1 MAKVDV
7 KGIKGRKQIVH
18 AVYDFS
24 KDGGTFDTGN
34 EIDLFKFAAGTIV
47 HDMWLETETL
57 VESAGAATME
67 VGITGGDIDGFMV
80 QLGKATLIADFVSDD
95 SHKGALLEDGTDLQ
109 GIKYKAVAETIA
121 SLLIGTADLTAG
133 KVHFYA
139 ECSDGY

>member
-7 KGIKGRKQIVH
+7 KGIKGRKNIVH
-18 AVYDFS
+18 AFYDFS
-24 KDGGTFDTGN
+24 KDGGTFGAGN

-47 HDMWLETETL
+47 HNMWLEVEEA
-57 VESAGAATME
+57 VESLGLATLE
-67 VGITGGDIDGFMV
+67 VGVTGGDTDAFMA
-80 QLGKATLIADFVSDD
+80 QEAKANLVAGFVSEDLGMGV
-95 SHKGALLEDGTDLQ
+95 SLLDATEKSG
-109 GIKYKAVAETIA
+109 KKFKASAETIA